1 MATVTQTLD
10 VSTIDEDG
18 KTTTFKL
25 DNFKEN
31 ITKNQVVEAFQYGI
45 NNGLLMSN
53 YGTAIKSVGTVMKS
67 TSTKVELEGEPI
79 YITPNELTLTIPA
92 GNPHH
97 TDTTITVANA
107 AGMVQAASVVDVQSS
122 NTEATYYAYIA
133 SLTESA
139 GVYSIVFRIG
149 TEAITTITGRI
160 NIIING
166 TNNYVPF
173 TATR

>member
-31 ITKNQVVEAFQYGI
+31 LTKNQVVESFQYGI

-67 TSTKVELEGEPI
+67 TSTKIELEGEPI

-92 GNPHH
+92 GSPHY

-122 NTEATYYAYIA
+122 NPATYSAYIA
-133 SLTESA
+133 RLTESA
-139 GVYSIVFRIG
+139 GVYSITFRIG
-149 TEAITTITGRI
+149 TETITTITGRI